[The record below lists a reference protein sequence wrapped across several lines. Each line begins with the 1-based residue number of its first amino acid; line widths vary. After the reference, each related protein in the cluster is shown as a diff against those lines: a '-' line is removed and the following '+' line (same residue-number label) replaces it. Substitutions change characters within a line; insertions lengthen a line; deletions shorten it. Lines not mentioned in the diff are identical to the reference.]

1 MRNRLL
7 AAAVCASLAG
17 LAMGVEPGDGV
28 VREGEGAR
36 RADLNARELKPFDAG
51 AWASL
56 SDWKNGA
63 ALSAASTTGKPVL
76 VLTWTDY
83 VPASRRAFALAQKLA
98 EAKNAQG
105 LIVVCAHGKDEWASA
120 SKPSP
125 ATGTLLLAHDASGA
139 FRGAIK
145 SDNDPDF
152 YIIDRAGQLRYA
164 DIATESV
171 EAAVERVCTESLDE
185 AKGLNDRIAADA
197 RQKDTD
203 LKRAE
208 ALRAGVDLTS
218 LPEQPFELPGESA
231 FQLSSWP
238 ELPKDPQNGFQAS
251 SPGEKQEPQKASI
264 PDVGWLPQKPEL
276 KGRVV
281 LMYFWHP
288 DVPASYRDIA
298 TFDLLQTQKSRD
310 VVVVGVLS
318 PLADPNQGG
327 YGQPTIELDPEK
339 LQVKIREFQQA
350 RPQRHPI
357 LVDLQGGLFTTSKTY
372 YQSFQ
377 QGVPTPWVAIVSSDG
392 MMRWWGPMRASGYE
406 AALDRVLTV
415 DPGVKARR
423 AAEQAYIRA
432 RQGK

>member
-28 VREGEGAR
+28 IREGEGAR
-36 RADLNARELKPFDAG
+36 RADLNARELRPFDAG
-51 AWASL
+51 AWTSL
-56 SDWKNGA
+56 TDWKNGA
-63 ALSAASTTGKPVL
+63 ALSAASTAGKPVL
-76 VLTWTDY
+76 ILTWTDY
-83 VPASRRAFALAQKLA
+83 IPASKRAFALAQKLA
-98 EAKNAQG
+98 EAKHAQG
-105 LIVVCAHGKDEWASA
+105 LIVVCVHGKDEWTAA
-120 SKPSP
+120 NKPAP
-125 ATGTLLLAHDASGA
+125 AAGNLLLAHDATGA
-139 FRGAIK
+139 FRGAIR

-152 YIIDRAGQLRYA
+152 YVLDRAGQLRYA

-171 EAAVERVCTESLDE
+171 EAAVERVCAESLDD
-185 AKGLNDRIAADA
+185 AKGLNDRIAADV
-197 RQKDTD
+197 RQKDAD

-231 FQLSSWP
+231 YQLASWP
-238 ELPKDPQNGFQAS
+238 ELPKDPQNGFQAT

-264 PDVGWLPQKPEL
+264 PDVGWLPDKPEL

-288 DVPASYRDIA
+288 DIPASYRDIA
-298 TFDLLQTQKSRD
+298 TFDLIQTQRGRD
-310 VVVVGVLS
+310 VVVVGVLT
-318 PLADPNQGG
+318 PPNDPNQG

-339 LQVKIREFQQA
+339 LQVKIKEFQRA
-350 RPQRHPI
+350 RPQRHPV
-357 LVDLQGGLFTTSKTY
+357 LVDLQAGLFTTSKTY

-377 QGVPTPWVAIVSSDG
+377 QGVPAPWVAIVSSDG

-406 AALDRVLTV
+406 AAMDRVLTV

-423 AAEQAYIRA
+423 AAEQAYIRSH
-432 RQGK
+432 QGK